1 MEESRRTNHKS
12 IRRIRK
18 VKKRIS
24 YFVNHPLISGSS
36 VIFLGMF
43 SSYFIHYLFNLA
55 MGRLL
60 KPAEY
65 GLVTSL
71 VSVTILFSV
80 FQASLTGIFAKFA
93 AKFNAL
99 KDQEALLGLFNRGFK
114 LTFIF
119 SLIILGVLLIFF
131 KPFMDFLHISDSR
144 MVGLTYSYIF
154 LSIIASVPNGILQ
167 GEIRVYFFSFLN
179 ILGALLKIL
188 LGIVF
193 VLVGLK
199 AFGAMFAIVVS
210 AFIPYVISL
219 IVIRR
224 RLKGSANDSRM
235 DGSFIKELKGY
246 SLKFFLATL
255 GIAVFT
261 SIDTVFARH
270 FFNPVLAGQYAAL
283 ALMGKSIF
291 YFTYPIHFVL
301 FPLVAQK
308 KEKKE
313 NVSEILMLAAL
324 LIALASV
331 AASFFYFLFP
341 GLVLAIFFPNP
352 EYKMLIPYLGPF
364 SLFIIVFSL
373 AYLLNNYLL
382 SLGKTEVFKINISC
396 ALLLAILFFF
406 YHSSL
411 FQVIGVLFG
420 SAFLLLV
427 LLLLYYWYNGRD

>member
-1 MEESRRTNHKS
+1 M
-12 IRRIRK
+12 
-18 VKKRIS
+18 KKKIS
-24 YFVNHPLISGSS
+24 YLVNHPLISGSS
-36 VIFLGMF
+36 IIFLGLF
-43 SSYFIHYLFNLA
+43 SSYFVHYLFNLA

-71 VSVTILFSV
+71 VSVTILFAV
-80 FQASLTGIFAKFA
+80 FQASLTGIFAKFS

-99 KDQEALLGLFNRGFK
+99 KDQGALLGLFNQGFK
-114 LTFIF
+114 FTFIF
-119 SLIILGVLLIFF
+119 SMIIVGILLIFF
-131 KPFMDFLHISDSR
+131 KPFMDFLHISDFR
-144 MVGLTYSYIF
+144 MVALTYFYIF
-154 LSIIASVPNGILQ
+154 LSIVASVPNGLLQ
-167 GEIRVYFFSFLN
+167 GEIRVYLFSFLN
-179 ILGALLKIL
+179 IFGALLKIL

-193 VLVGLK
+193 VLIGLK
-199 AFGAMFAIVVS
+199 AYGAMFAIVVS
-210 AFIPYVISL
+210 AFIPYVLSI
-219 IVIRR
+219 IIIR
-224 RLKGSANDSRM
+224 KGIKKNAAGDSKV
-235 DGSFIKELKGY
+235 DASFIKELKGY

-255 GIAVFT
+255 GITVFT
-261 SIDTVFARH
+261 SIDTIFARH
-270 FFNPVLAGQYAAL
+270 FFSPVLAGQYAAL
-283 ALMGKSIF
+283 SLMGKSIF
-291 YFTYPIHFVL
+291 YFTSPIHFVL

-313 NVSEILMLAAL
+313 KVAEILVLGASLVAL
-324 LIALASV
+324 TSV

-382 SLGKTEVFKINISC
+382 SLGKTEVFKINIFC
-396 ALLLAILFFF
+396 ALLLTILFFF
-406 YHSSL
+406 YHSSF